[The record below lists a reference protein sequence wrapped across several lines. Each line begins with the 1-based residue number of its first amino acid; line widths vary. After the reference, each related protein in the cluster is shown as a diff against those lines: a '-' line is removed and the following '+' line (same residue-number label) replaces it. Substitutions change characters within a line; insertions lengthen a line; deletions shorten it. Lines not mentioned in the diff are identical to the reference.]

1 MKKFKIKAEE
11 KDPDKII
18 YGPSTSEKILNY
30 YKLYEEL
37 IEKSNELFNIIN
49 SEHDIYLKKYFLI
62 KINIEKKKKRMKK
75 EKLKKKKESILL
87 NYYLEEKKKKEL
99 NQKRNCIVKIF
110 IRKAQKEEEERLHQ
124 LELEKQKQELY
135 FI

>member
-62 KINIEKKKKRMKK
+62 KIYR
-75 EKLKKKKESILL
+75 
-87 NYYLEEKKKKEL
+87 
-99 NQKRNCIVKIF
+99 
-110 IRKAQKEEEERLHQ
+110 KEEEENEKRKIEEEKRKYFIKL
-124 LELEKQKQELY
+124 LFRREEEERIELEKKLY
-135 FI
+135 CKNIY